1 MPCPQNKKTWH
12 PGRMQNQ
19 ERLWKAEEDAAQ
31 EARQLEELRKKIAEE
46 RGREDLKGAAVAGG
60 HQK

>member
-1 MPCPQNKKTWH
+1 MAQNKKTWH

-19 ERLWKAEEDAAQ
+19 ERLWKAEEDAAA
-31 EARQLEELRKKIAEE
+31 EARQLDELRKKIADE
-46 RGREDLKGAAVAGG
+46 RGREELVDAAVTGG

>member
-1 MPCPQNKKTWH
+1 MQNKKTWH

-46 RGREDLKGAAVAGG
+46 RGREELKGAAVAGG